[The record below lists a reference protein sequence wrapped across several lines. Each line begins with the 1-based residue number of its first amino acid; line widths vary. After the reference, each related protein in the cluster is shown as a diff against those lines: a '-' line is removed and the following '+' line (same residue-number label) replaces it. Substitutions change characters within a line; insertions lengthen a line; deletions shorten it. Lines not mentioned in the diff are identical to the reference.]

1 MLRLVKLNLYNY
13 KLYKKMMVEW
23 LNNNDSTF
31 LKRFLFSDSYLDHDK
46 IVNYFIYEE
55 KNKNSNLSLTYF
67 LYDTTINGF
76 AGAVVFLENK
86 NEINELNYFYE
97 IAPFVKEDDYEE
109 KMFDLSL
116 IVLKAKKINQ
126 IRFNVKKSNIQLI
139 DKLDNHF
146 LVLSKNDCGDY
157 YKFAIKVS

>member
-1 MLRLVKLNLYNY
+1 M
-13 KLYKKMMVEW
+13 EQW
-23 LNNNDSTF
+23 LNNNYDSTF
-31 LKRFLFSDSYLDHDK
+31 LKRFLFSDSYMNHDK
-46 IVNYFIYEE
+46 IVNHFIHEE
-55 KNKNSNLSLTYF
+55 KNKNHNLLLTYF

-76 AGAVVFLENK
+76 AGAVVFLEDKHDSNG
-86 NEINELNYFYE
+86 LNYFYE

-116 IVLKAKKINQ
+116 ATLKGKNINQ
-126 IRFNVKKSNIQLI
+126 IRFNVKKSNIRLI

-146 LVLSKNDCGDY
+146 SILSKNDCGDY